1 MSQYLSQRLQ
11 KGNKQPQL
19 HSQRVRKARMSHSQG
34 LPSVKSK
41 RATVKGHQAEKVW
54 YRQGTT
60 VRQSKASKDKESKS
74 HSCTVR
80 TTNVGQKRATVRQPN
95 CSKVSKFQSARQIL
109 LRLRPADILLLRQ
122 NKKEQRIEEDKFHGA
137 RISRLCV
144 PPLSALLP
152 PPVYFAHEE
161 TRNRRGLAKEIY
173 IKEEGANFNN
183 IPRVFLTGG
192 ISRNSLCVVHFK
204 RGAIQQY

>member
-19 HSQRVRKARMSHSQG
+19 HSRQRVRKERMSHSQG

-122 NKKEQRIEEDKFHGA
+122 NKRTEDRRGQIPRCENF
-137 RISRLCV
+137 
-144 PPLSALLP
+144 PPVRPAPFCP
-152 PPVYFAHEE
+152 PPSSCLFCS
-161 TRNRRGLAKEIY
+161 RGDK
-173 IKEEGANFNN
+173 K
-183 IPRVFLTGG
+183 
-192 ISRNSLCVVHFK
+192 
-204 RGAIQQY
+204 